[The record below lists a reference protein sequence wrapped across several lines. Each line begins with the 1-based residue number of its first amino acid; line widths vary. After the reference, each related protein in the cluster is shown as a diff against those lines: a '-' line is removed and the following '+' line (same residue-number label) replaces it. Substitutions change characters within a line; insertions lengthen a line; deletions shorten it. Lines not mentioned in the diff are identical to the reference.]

1 MYHSYVS
8 VKPACTTLSYSFFL
22 WKYTVFKNFKKLL
35 HIFSYVTTRGSNLI
49 DFIYKYVRRNA
60 YFGRR
65 FKKNKQNMQSYVCLF
80 FIVHFLNWCHPSRIC
95 HLKIQYQFLVLKIF
109 HSLCEFFLVKNY
121 NYMGFFF
128 LLHITICMNLICI
141 IFDLHKKTKE
151 NAIILIDFQN

>member
-8 VKPACTTLSYSFFL
+8 VKPASTTLSYSFFL

-65 FKKNKQNMQSYVCLF
+65 FKKNEQNMQSYVCLF

-109 HSLCEFFLVKNY
+109 HSNMRVFLVKNY

-128 LLHITICMNLICI
+128 YFI
-141 IFDLHKKTKE
+141 
-151 NAIILIDFQN
+151 

>member
-65 FKKNKQNMQSYVCLF
+65 FKKINKICKVTYVYFSLF
-80 FIVHFLNWCHPSRIC
+80 
-95 HLKIQYQFLVLKIF
+95 IF
-109 HSLCEFFLVKNY
+109 
-121 NYMGFFF
+121 
-128 LLHITICMNLICI
+128 
-141 IFDLHKKTKE
+141 
-151 NAIILIDFQN
+151 

>member
-1 MYHSYVS
+1 
-8 VKPACTTLSYSFFL
+8 
-22 WKYTVFKNFKKLL
+22 
-35 HIFSYVTTRGSNLI
+35 
-49 DFIYKYVRRNA
+49 
-60 YFGRR
+60 
-65 FKKNKQNMQSYVCLF
+65 MQSYVCLF
-80 FIVHFLNWCHPSRIC
+80 FIVHFLNRCHPSRIC